1 MFIGPGI
8 LIYIFKAFKLEYEW
22 HTHLFP
28 YLLYPCSEIALC
40 SSIYMTV
47 AIAIERFIGLCRPF
61 RRLSTRPCPAK
72 AYIFPVLIFSI
83 GKYYINTYLQLLLT
97 LKLIFNRL
105 KYSQI
110 LGEWN
115 QRTKRIECTRR
126 NCHLHWLHSHFFEST
141 SRLHSLLHN
150 VDSFINYWHLS
161 ICHVGGLV
169 YQDLLSYEKIQSPI
183 ENYGYSSC
191 SANGHFR

>member
-83 GKYYINTYLQLLLT
+83 GKYYAKVSFLLT
-97 LKLIFNRL
+97 HTIRK
-105 KYSQI
+105 SQI
-110 LGEWN
+110 LSKN
-115 QRTKRIECTRR
+115 SIFRKNDKIV
-126 NCHLHWLHSHFFEST
+126 NFEF
-141 SRLHSLLHN
+141 SL
-150 VDSFINYWHLS
+150 I
-161 ICHVGGLV
+161 
-169 YQDLLSYEKIQSPI
+169 
-183 ENYGYSSC
+183 
-191 SANGHFR
+191 

>member
-1 MFIGPGI
+1 MKTWHRQKISWISFPDCMFIGPGI

-83 GKYYINTYLQLLLT
+83 GKYYTKVFFVNYQKISNCVQKFNFQKKWQNCQFEFLCP
-97 LKLIFNRL
+97 KLMN
-105 KYSQI
+105 
-110 LGEWN
+110 
-115 QRTKRIECTRR
+115 
-126 NCHLHWLHSHFFEST
+126 
-141 SRLHSLLHN
+141 
-150 VDSFINYWHLS
+150 LS
-161 ICHVGGLV
+161 
-169 YQDLLSYEKIQSPI
+169 D
-183 ENYGYSSC
+183 
-191 SANGHFR
+191 F

>member
-1 MFIGPGI
+1 MKTWHRQKNIWISFPDCMFIGPGI

-83 GKYYINTYLQLLLT
+83 GKYYTKVSIR
-97 LKLIFNRL
+97 K
-105 KYSQI
+105 SQI
-110 LGEWN
+110 VSKNSIFRKNDKIVYLN
-115 QRTKRIECTRR
+115 
-126 NCHLHWLHSHFFEST
+126 FEMKYLWIWT
-141 SRLHSLLHN
+141 I
-150 VDSFINYWHLS
+150 DFY
-161 ICHVGGLV
+161 
-169 YQDLLSYEKIQSPI
+169 
-183 ENYGYSSC
+183 
-191 SANGHFR
+191 

>member
-83 GKYYINTYLQLLLT
+83 GKYYTIR
-97 LKLIFNRL
+97 K
-105 KYSQI
+105 SQI
-110 LGEWN
+110 VSKN
-115 QRTKRIECTRR
+115 SIFRKTRK
-126 NCHLHWLHSHFFEST
+126 
-141 SRLHSLLHN
+141 LLIWIF
-150 VDSFINYWHLS
+150 VPKIKE
-161 ICHVGGLV
+161 
-169 YQDLLSYEKIQSPI
+169 LLILYSYKITIFGAKIQSI
-183 ENYGYSSC
+183 QTKLAFQKSEKSLDFSSK
-191 SANGHFR
+191 F

>member
-83 GKYYINTYLQLLLT
+83 GKYYTKVSLSEN
-97 LKLIFNRL
+97 LKL
-105 KYSQI
+105 
-110 LGEWN
+110 
-115 QRTKRIECTRR
+115 CP
-126 NCHLHWLHSHFFEST
+126 
-141 SRLHSLLHN
+141 
-150 VDSFINYWHLS
+150 
-161 ICHVGGLV
+161 
-169 YQDLLSYEKIQSPI
+169 KIQFS
-183 ENYGYSSC
+183 ENRKIWDFEFLC
-191 SANGHFR
+191 KKKPQ

>member
-83 GKYYINTYLQLLLT
+83 GKYYTKVSFSIR
-97 LKLIFNRL
+97 K
-105 KYSQI
+105 SQI
-110 LGEWN
+110 VSKN
-115 QRTKRIECTRR
+115 
-126 NCHLHWLHSHFFEST
+126 
-141 SRLHSLLHN
+141 
-150 VDSFINYWHLS
+150 S
-161 ICHVGGLV
+161 IFRKN
-169 YQDLLSYEKIQSPI
+169 DKIVNLNFYAQ
-183 ENYGYSSC
+183 N
-191 SANGHFR
+191 

>member
-47 AIAIERFIGLCRPF
+47 AIAVERFIGLCRPF

-83 GKYYINTYLQLLLT
+83 GKTLT
-97 LKLIFNRL
+97 LLFQINIPVRITEFWEKTLTKVLWLFLISENDFDWL
-105 KYSQI
+105 TKCLVLLCTEGQESSQ
-110 LGEWN
+110 
-115 QRTKRIECTRR
+115 
-126 NCHLHWLHSHFFEST
+126 SS
-141 SRLHSLLHN
+141 
-150 VDSFINYWHLS
+150 
-161 ICHVGGLV
+161 
-169 YQDLLSYEKIQSPI
+169 KIIFTDQK
-183 ENYGYSSC
+183 
-191 SANGHFR
+191 